1 MKSLLVLFPP
11 ASGQKN
17 ISSRAFTRREFNS
30 APDGKAPVV
39 SEVRAA
45 GVGETKKVKNTGVD
59 GWLWASL
66 AASPPSRKPSRE
78 SAESGPEHN
87 RCCLISKII
96 EAGAGRLDSAVLM
109 YS

>member
-1 MKSLLVLFPP
+1 M
-11 ASGQKN
+11 
-17 ISSRAFTRREFNS
+17 
-30 APDGKAPVV
+30 PDGKASVM
-39 SEVRAA
+39 SEFRAA
-45 GVGETKKVKNTGVD
+45 GVGETKKVKNTLTGVD

-66 AASPPSRKPSRE
+66 AASPPPCKPSCE
-78 SAESGPEHN
+78 SAELGPEHN